1 MIPYGRQ
8 HITQADI
15 DAVVD
20 VLQSDYLT
28 QGPKVP
34 LFEQA
39 VADKVGAK
47 YAVAANSGTSALHIA
62 CLALGLGPGDILW
75 TSPITFVA
83 SANCALYCGATVDF
97 VDIDPATYTLCPQ
110 ALEEKLKHAE
120 QENRLPKIVIPVHM
134 CGQSCRMAAIHDLSQ
149 QYGFR
154 IIEDAC
160 HALGGQYKGVPIGS
174 CQYSDITVF
183 SFHPVKLITTGEGG
197 MAVTNDITLADRM
210 CRFRSHG
217 ITSDRDQMESRPADE
232 IWNYQ
237 QIFLGYNYRM
247 TDIQAALGISQLE
260 KLDAFIAR
268 RRELA
273 HRYGRVLANL
283 PVKPPLQ
290 DPDGASAWHLYV
302 IRLKLDK
309 ISQSHQQVFAA
320 LREKGIGVNLHYIP
334 VHLQPWYRALGFE
347 PGQFPEAE
355 HYYRE
360 AVTLPLFYAMTEQDQ
375 DCVAASLQD
384 AI

>member
-1 MIPYGRQ
+1 
-8 HITQADI
+8 
-15 DAVVD
+15 
-20 VLQSDYLT
+20 
-28 QGPKVP
+28 
-34 LFEQA
+34 
-39 VADKVGAK
+39 
-47 YAVAANSGTSALHIA
+47 
-62 CLALGLGPGDILW
+62 
-75 TSPITFVA
+75 
-83 SANCALYCGATVDF
+83 
-97 VDIDPATYTLCPQ
+97 
-110 ALEEKLKHAE
+110 
-120 QENRLPKIVIPVHM
+120 
-134 CGQSCRMAAIHDLSQ
+134 
-149 QYGFR
+149 
-154 IIEDAC
+154 
-160 HALGGQYKGVPIGS
+160 
-174 CQYSDITVF
+174 
-183 SFHPVKLITTGEGG
+183 
-197 MAVTNDITLADRM
+197 M

-283 PVKPPLQ
+283 PVKLPLQ
-290 DPDGASAWHLYV
+290 APDGASAWHLYV

-355 HYYRE
+355 QYYRE